1 MSPSSRG
8 DLFAKVIGFFVMM
21 VGLAVILGVL
31 WLGFGM
37 FKDPNLGMGG
47 EKSPTATD
55 VGMGFVRLVLKIA
68 LLFLGSIS
76 GSLIANKGIHL
87 YFTGSGTHGGG
98 TTVVTATHPHAPAPE
113 PSLPPSSAIEKT
125 ERVAKRS

>member
-1 MSPSSRG
+1 MPSGRG
-8 DLFAKVIGFFVMM
+8 DLFARVFGFLITL

-37 FKDPNLGMGG
+37 YKDTNLGLGG
-47 EKSPTATD
+47 PSAGPSPNATD
-55 VGMGFVRLVLKIA
+55 LGLGFVKLILRIA

-87 YFTGSGTHGGG
+87 YFTGSNASLGG
-98 TTVVTATHPHAPAPE
+98 TTVITAEPQAPAPE
-113 PSLPPSSAIEKT
+113 PARASAPQT

>member
-1 MSPSSRG
+1 MSPATRG
-8 DLFAKVIGFFVMM
+8 DLFAKIIGFFVMM

-37 FKDPNLGMGG
+37 WKDPNLGLGG
-47 EKSPTATD
+47 AKTASPTATD
-55 VGMGFVRLVLKIA
+55 LGVGFVKLILRIA

-87 YFTGSGTHGGG
+87 YFTGSGAHTAS
-98 TTVVTATHPHAPAPE
+98 TTVIATEPHAPAADPARAGAA
-113 PSLPPSSAIEKT
+113 PA
-125 ERVAKRS
+125 ERS